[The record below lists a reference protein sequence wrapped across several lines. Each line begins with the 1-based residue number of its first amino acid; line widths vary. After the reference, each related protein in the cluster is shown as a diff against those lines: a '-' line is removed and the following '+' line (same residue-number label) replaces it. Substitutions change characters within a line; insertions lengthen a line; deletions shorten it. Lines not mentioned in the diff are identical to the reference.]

1 MYPELKTAK
10 KLGSEKFTFDDDEL
24 DFNVNSFWAWSS
36 SELLGNRLRGILA
49 EYIIHECV
57 GVSHNMRE
65 EWDAF
70 DVITPEG
77 IKIEVKSSSYIQSWN
92 QQNLSPIKFDIGKKR
107 ADNTEKYSGDKEYNR
122 RSDVY
127 VFCVYAH
134 KEKSSANPLNLNHWE
149 FYVLTTSTINE
160 FCIDKKSISLNPL
173 IKLNAKKANYKNLY
187 EVIKKCK
194 A

>member
-10 KLGSEKFTFDDDEL
+10 KLGSEKFTFDDNEL

-49 EYIIHECV
+49 EYIVHECV
-57 GVSHNMRE
+57 GASHNMRE

-70 DVITPEG
+70 DVITQEG

-92 QQNLSPIKFDIGKKR
+92 QRNLSPIKFDIGKKR

-134 KEKSSANPLNLNHWE
+134 TEKLSANPLNLNHWE
-149 FYVLTTSTINE
+149 FYVLPTSTINE

-173 IKLNAKKANYKNLY
+173 IKLNAQKANYKSLY
-187 EVIKKCK
+187 ETIKKCNT
-194 A
+194 